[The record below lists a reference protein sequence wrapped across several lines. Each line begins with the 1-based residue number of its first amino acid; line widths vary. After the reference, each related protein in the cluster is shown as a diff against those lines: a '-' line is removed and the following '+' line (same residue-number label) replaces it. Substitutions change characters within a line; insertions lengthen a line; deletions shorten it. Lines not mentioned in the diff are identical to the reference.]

1 MSESSE
7 PSAADVHQRLAK
19 DLFNRVWDLLEKENR
34 TREEDETM
42 LNAAHASRF
51 HWGEVGQPVNLAR
64 GDWQI
69 SRVNAVL
76 GRVDAAAHHARS
88 SLEILQENGIG
99 DWDLAFA
106 YEALA
111 RAAALSGD
119 STEFDQWMAK
129 AHEAAADIADEEDR
143 ALVVADLADMPAV
156 SPPA

>member
-19 DLFNRVWDLLEKENR
+19 DLFNRVWDLLEKDSR
-34 TREEDETM
+34 THEEDETM

-76 GRVDAAAHHARS
+76 GRVDAASHHGRKC
-88 SLEILQENGIG
+88 LEICQENGIG
-99 DWDLAFA
+99 DFDIAFA

-111 RAAALSGD
+111 RAAALAGD
-119 STEFDQWMAK
+119 RTEFDEWMAK
-129 AHEAAADIADEEDR
+129 ARAAVDEINDDHDR
-143 ALVVADLADMPAV
+143 ALVLADLADMPAL
-156 SPPA
+156 SATQ